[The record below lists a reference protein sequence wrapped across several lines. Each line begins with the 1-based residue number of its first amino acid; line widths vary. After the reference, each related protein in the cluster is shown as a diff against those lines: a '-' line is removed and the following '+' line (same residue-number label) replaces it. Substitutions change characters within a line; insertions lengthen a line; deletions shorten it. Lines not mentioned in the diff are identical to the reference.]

1 MHKCSH
7 TKMKFMLIIMWS
19 YWTECYQNDLFKE
32 ALTLPN
38 YYSIAENGI
47 SSRGLEKGVSS
58 TLQMISRVNIVP
70 SPKTGVLARWKLLR
84 HRSSVFWSSTIV
96 WDCLRPRHSSARV
109 PWPIPGTP
117 GECLLRST
125 DRQSL
130 QVHKTID
137 FWIEL
142 N

>member
-1 MHKCSH
+1 
-7 TKMKFMLIIMWS
+7 MKFMLIIMWS

-70 SPKTGVLARWKLLR
+70 SPKTGVLA
-84 HRSSVFWSSTIV
+84 SESYYVTG
-96 WDCLRPRHSSARV
+96 PRYSGVLPLSE
-109 PWPIPGTP
+109 I
-117 GECLLRST
+117 
-125 DRQSL
+125 
-130 QVHKTID
+130 I
-137 FWIEL
+137 
-142 N
+142 